1 MIKRAFTEHPAS
13 VGESYLEHMGM
24 AFGFGAKMVVSGLAC
39 LLHGLFPF
47 LFVTTGKRC
56 IEDLHQRMVVCRDR
70 RESAKQEMGAP
81 EMSSIERDPSGMQ
94 AAE

>member
-13 VGESYLEHMGM
+13 VGESYFQHMGM
-24 AFGFGAKMVVSGLAC
+24 AFGFGAKMVCTGAAC

-47 LFVTTGKRC
+47 LFVRTGSRC
-56 IEDLHQRMVVCRDR
+56 IEDLHGRMVIHRDR
-70 RESAKQEMGAP
+70 RECTDSENGSPTLATDNASMH
-81 EMSSIERDPSGMQ
+81 

>member
-13 VGESYLEHMGM
+13 VGESYVQHMGM

-39 LLHGLFPF
+39 LIHGIFPF
-47 LFVTTGKRC
+47 LFVCTGRKC
-56 IEDLHQRMVVCRDR
+56 IEDLHTRMVTNRDR
-70 RESAKQEMGAP
+70 RECQEAP
-81 EMSSIERDPSGMQ
+81 LPSMPRDKDARL